1 MQYQG
6 SSISEGEPV
15 RKMKK
20 VSIPKATDSELDIF
34 YSDLSKAKGKP
45 VLLSLMPKHSDSYIR
60 ETEAGVLPKPLT
72 DLHDPMAMKMNCWT
86 NVKAYTNPFCSLS
99 AKQF

>member
-15 RKMKK
+15 QKMKK

-34 YSDLSKAKGKP
+34 YSDLSKAK
-45 VLLSLMPKHSDSYIR
+45 R
-60 ETEAGVLPKPLT
+60 
-72 DLHDPMAMKMNCWT
+72 
-86 NVKAYTNPFCSLS
+86 KACAPIID
-99 AKQF
+99 AKVQ